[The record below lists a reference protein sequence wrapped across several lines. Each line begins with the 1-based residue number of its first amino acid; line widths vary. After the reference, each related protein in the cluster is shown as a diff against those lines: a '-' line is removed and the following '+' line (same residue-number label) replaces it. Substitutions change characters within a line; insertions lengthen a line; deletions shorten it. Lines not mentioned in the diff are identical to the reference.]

1 MEEIKN
7 LDIKYRNQI
16 GDNNNI
22 AEQFLKPCLKNFSK
36 WRRCTLGF
44 SSSALKTW
52 AGNLKNIVE
61 HKDKTIEIICDIN
74 SPNDDYHLMQAL
86 EHCSTK
92 EKKIETLLK
101 YQEDI
106 ILTAFGAD
114 KAGGD
119 SPEFKKKYGWRLL
132 HYLIANEQLVIKFAI
147 NLISEGTNL
156 YHEKAGYFEFPDG
169 SKVAHEGSFNE
180 SDSGHRWN
188 IESVSVFSSFRESDA
203 ERVQRT
209 IDDVNE
215 DWSGSPSVEIRTLS
229 KKTLDIIKSKAPKK
243 VPQRESKKSKSDL
256 QGLFEKKSNPLNVP
270 IIPIELGGEPFDM
283 RKHQINAYKEWINK
297 KGKGILWHATGSGKT
312 ITSLYTLSKLALR
325 ENPEGSKGQK
335 IIAIMQ
341 IPTTPLADQWVDELK
356 NFNLKAIRC
365 YGSRDRWFN
374 ELTNEINFF
383 KQKKGP
389 YILPIVVLDKTYSL
403 EPFQVCLNQ
412 MVSEFKK
419 NIFYICDECHRF
431 AKKDKTK
438 KLPDVS
444 FKMGLSGSP
453 FYSENQDSIGDI
465 ELINYFGEVIDK
477 YEIKEALADG
487 VLTPYDYHPIKTY
500 LNEDEYDEI
509 KEIEKKIAQAGTDE
523 DDQLNKAGLIKA
535 GERNRVISTIKDK
548 FRVFEKLINKD
559 EIAKNK
565 SKTLFFVGD
574 GSTELDY
581 DDANT
586 PDSSLRMLDK
596 VKKITNK
603 AGYHSAQFTCDEN
616 IKERRKII
624 SDFSQDVLDA
634 VIAIRVLDEG
644 IDIPGIT
651 TAFILASTANRR
663 QFVQRR
669 GRILRRAQ
677 GKTKSVIYDFIVLP
691 PKNKNCSYLRR
702 EIIRIIE
709 MGNDCANRNEAK
721 EMVKYILDNY
731 VIDHLETKEIA
742 SSFLVS

>member
-22 AEQFLKPCLKNFSK
+22 AEQFLKPCLKHFSK

-52 AGNLKNIVE
+52 AGNLRNIVE

-74 SPNDDYHLMQAL
+74 KANDDYHLMQAL

-119 SPEFKKKYGWRLL
+119 SPEFKKKYGWKLL

-147 NLISEGTNL
+147 NLISERSNL

-229 KKTLDIIKSKAPKK
+229 KKTLDYIKSNAPKK
-243 VPQRESKKSKSDL
+243 APQRESKRSEGNQQD
-256 QGLFEKKSNPLNVP
+256 LFEKKSNPFNVP
-270 IIPIELGGEPFDM
+270 IIPKELEGNPFKM
-283 RKHQINAYKEWINK
+283 KKHQTNAFKEWVRK
-297 KGKGILWHATGSGKT
+297 GGKGILWHATGSGKT
-312 ITSLYTLSKLALR
+312 ITSLYTLSKLA
-325 ENPEGSKGQK
+325 EGPGGIKGQK

-341 IPTTPLADQWVDELK
+341 IPTTPLADQWVDELE
-356 NFNLKAIRC
+356 NFNLQAIRC
-365 YGSRDRWFN
+365 YGSRDKWFN

-383 KQKKGP
+383 KQREGP

-403 EPFQVCLNQ
+403 EPFQECLNQ
-412 MVSEFKK
+412 MLAQFKQ

-431 AKKDKTK
+431 ANKGKTK

-444 FKMGLSGSP
+444 WKMGLSGSP

-477 YEIKEALADG
+477 YEIKEALAEG

-509 KEIEKKIAQAGTDE
+509 KEIEKKIAQAGTNE
-523 DDQLNKAGLIKA
+523 DDQLNQAGLIKA

-548 FRVFEKLINKD
+548 FRVFEKFINKD
-559 EIAKNK
+559 EITKNR

-669 GRILRRAQ
+669 GRILRKAP
-677 GKTKSVIYDFIVLP
+677 GKKKSVIYDFIVLP

-702 EIIRIIE
+702 EIVRIIE
-709 MGNDCANRNEAK
+709 MGDDCTNKNDAK

-731 VIDHLETKEIA
+731 VIDHPETLAIA
-742 SSFLVS
+742 SSFTES